1 MLLCGALGV
10 DAGMP
15 PSLARADIFVCQRGA
30 VQHYTN
36 QKPKGETCRRLVKS
50 TAKAPA
56 LSSQGQRTVLG
67 AEEVTP
73 LLSMAAERYALPE
86 ALLRAVM
93 RTESAFVP
101 TAVSPKGATGL
112 MQLMPKTAAAMGV
125 QNITSPKENVLGGAR
140 YLRLMLNRFGGDLM
154 LALAAYNAGES
165 AVEKYGGIPPYPETQ
180 RYVRRVMEAYI
191 EYASATPL
199 SQRGATEDARVT
211 PLASSVDE
219 RESHADETAVSEAT
233 AL

>member
-1 MLLCGALGV
+1 
-10 DAGMP
+10 MP
-15 PSLARADIFVCQRGA
+15 TSAAFADIFVCQRGA

-36 QKPKGETCRRLVKS
+36 QKPKGETCRLLVKS

-56 LSSQGQRTVLG
+56 ASSQGRKVLA

-73 LLSMAAERYALPE
+73 LLSIAAQRYSLPE

-112 MQLMPKTAAAMGV
+112 MQLMPKTAEAMGV

-191 EYASATPL
+191 EYASATPF
-199 SQRGATEDARVT
+199 SQRGGEG
-211 PLASSVDE
+211 SS
-219 RESHADETAVSEAT
+219 AVSPADAAASDDTETRLNSDTTGAPT